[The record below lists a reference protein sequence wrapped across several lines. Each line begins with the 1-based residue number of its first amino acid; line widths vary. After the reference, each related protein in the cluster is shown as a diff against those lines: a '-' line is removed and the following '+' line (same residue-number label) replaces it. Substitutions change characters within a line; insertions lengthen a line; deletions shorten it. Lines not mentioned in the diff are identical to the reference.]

1 MRVTVLG
8 CGTSSGVPM
17 IGCRCRVC
25 TSDDPRDRRRR
36 CAILI
41 DQGAT
46 RLLVDTPPDLR
57 CQLLDAG
64 VNRVDAILYT
74 HAHADHV
81 NGIDDVRALNF
92 LMQRPL
98 PAYGDAAVL
107 GRIRERFGYAFLP
120 AEPDKGWWRP
130 ALEPIALDGSFTIG
144 PFAITP
150 FEQHHGRLPS
160 WGFRVG
166 GFAYSPDVN
175 GLPEAALAAL
185 AGVDVWLVDCLR
197 ERPHPSH
204 AHLEQTLAWIAELKP
219 RRAIL
224 THMNH
229 EVAYRDLVG
238 RLPAGIEPAYDGM
251 VLDLPDC

>member
-1 MRVTVLG
+1 MRVTILG
-8 CGTSSGVPM
+8 CGTSSGVPV
-17 IGCRCRVC
+17 IGCRCPVC
-25 TSDDPRDRRRR
+25 TSEDPRDRRRR

-41 DQGAT
+41 DQGDT
-46 RLLVDTPPDLR
+46 RILVDTPPDLR
-57 CQLLDAG
+57 CQCLDAG
-64 VNRVDAILYT
+64 VDRIDAILYT

-92 LMQRPL
+92 LMDRPIA
-98 PAYGDAAVL
+98 AYGDAAVL
-107 GRIRERFGYAFLP
+107 GRIRERFPYAFLP
-120 AEPDKGWWRP
+120 PEPDKGWWRP
-130 ALEPIALDGSFTIG
+130 ALEPMALDGRFAIG
-144 PFAITP
+144 PLAITP
-150 FEQHHGRLPS
+150 FEQQHGRLPS

-175 GLPEAALAAL
+175 GLPDEARAAL
-185 AGVDVWLVDCLR
+185 AGVEVWLVDCLR

-204 AHLEQTLAWIAELKP
+204 AHLEQTLAWIEELEP

-229 EVAYRDLVG
+229 EIAYRDLAA
-238 RLPAGIEPAYDGM
+238 RLPAGVEPAYDGM